1 MSDADPPMEAMMLLT
16 VEDVA
21 ERLRVSKKTVYG
33 WLRSGELRSIRLG
46 GLWRISEEDLAQFI
60 EEHK

>member
-1 MSDADPPMEAMMLLT
+1 MLLT